1 MCYVRTTRSLDCA
14 LILCSLH
21 TIMETPP
28 SLLKSTTAFS
38 ATFDV
43 QHASMYTG
51 PGEINVTY
59 CFAVGSQALGCHVL
73 IYMSTT
79 PVAFGDIR
87 RENTTDSSSMKWYL
101 SDCATKVFSGLE
113 VGTYSVYLSDIERD
127 NTVDLTKVLHVET
140 VNITETAPTSANTD
154 EPTDASTSATASEVI
169 TATST
174 TGVSNDKYYTDK
186 GVPNLLN

>member
-1 MCYVRTTRSLDCA
+1 MQENCIASVICVYVPTTTD
-14 LILCSLH
+14 
-21 TIMETPP
+21 
-28 SLLKSTTAFS
+28 
-38 ATFDV
+38 TFDV
-43 QHASMYTG
+43 QHASVYTG
-51 PGEINVTY
+51 PGEINVTC

-101 SDCATKVFSGLE
+101 SDSATKVFSGLE

-127 NTVDLTKVLHVET
+127 NTVDLTKVPRVET
-140 VNITETAPTSANTD
+140 VNITKKAPTTD

-174 TGVSNDKYYTDK
+174 TGISNDKHYTDTS
-186 GVPNLLN
+186 VPNLLN

>member
-1 MCYVRTTRSLDCA
+1 MCANTCARKCIASVICVCVLTT
-14 LILCSLH
+14 ILNPDTS
-21 TIMETPP
+21 
-28 SLLKSTTAFS
+28 
-38 ATFDV
+38 DV
-43 QHASMYTG
+43 QHASIYAG
-51 PGEINVTY
+51 PGEINVTC

-101 SDCATKVFSGLE
+101 SDSATKVFSGLE

-140 VNITETAPTSANTD
+140 VNITETAPTSATTD
-154 EPTDASTSATASEVI
+154 EPTDASTSATASEVT

-174 TGVSNDKYYTDK
+174 TGISNDKHYTDAS
-186 GVPNLLN
+186 VPNLLN